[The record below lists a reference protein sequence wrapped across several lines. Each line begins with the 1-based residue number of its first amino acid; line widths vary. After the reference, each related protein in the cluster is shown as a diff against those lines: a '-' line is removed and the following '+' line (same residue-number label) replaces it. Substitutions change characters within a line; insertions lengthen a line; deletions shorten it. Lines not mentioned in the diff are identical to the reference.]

1 MGDMWH
7 KAEHG
12 GHGDMGGPGGA
23 GGRSASPAA
32 VLTSEGRAVTSR
44 PRDESRC
51 RDAAP
56 GHAGPPPR
64 PSRGQRRQ
72 RQQRQRRAVSGSGP
86 REHTEP
92 GTLHRAPQRPPKNHR
107 GPRRVPPAFLTLPTH
122 LRGTPVLP
130 PRHPKYPLPSPS
142 RLPEI
147 PVISSRDPQST
158 PWDSHHPSSGPPIS
172 PPRDLDHSS
181 SGPQFTSSRCP
192 QFSCSGPSSA
202 LEIPVSPPRD
212 PRSSRPPPPRDSHPP
227 GFPGVSK
234 RDPRPRS
241 GRPFPILPLR
251 PPFLGAPQVLSLT
264 PARCQCGGSGRGVQQ
279 RPSPLPPPSAPP
291 QSAPLSRL
299 LLPGGPGGA
308 PRARPGGTAAL
319 GALLRCFPCE
329 RLCGGCAVP
338 PGALPPA
345 MPPPPRRHLPPAARL
360 PPRTFRSYL
369 PRSHRTYSCV
379 HCRAHLARHEE
390 LISKSFQ
397 GSHGRAYLFNS
408 VVNVGC
414 GPAEQRLL
422 LTGLHSV
429 ADIFC
434 QSCKTTLGWKYEQ
447 AFESSQK
454 YKEGKFIIEMSHMV
468 KENGWD

>member
-1 MGDMWH
+1 MREREVPRGSQSIP
-7 KAEHG
+7 G
-12 GHGDMGGPGGA
+12 GWADVGGPCGDVTAAVA
-23 GGRSASPAA
+23 GG
-32 VLTSEGRAVTSR
+32 
-44 PRDESRC
+44 
-51 RDAAP
+51 
-56 GHAGPPPR
+56 PPR
-64 PSRGQRRQ
+64 ARPGDSGD
-72 RQQRQRRAVSGSGP
+72 SGSGGGDSGGRP
-86 REHTEP
+86 PQPHRAPVVSRSAPDIAPPHTATSLSSFTATANIPP
-92 GTLHRAPQRPPKNHR
+92 GTLPP
-107 GPRRVPPAFLTLPTH
+107 PED
-122 LRGTPVLP
+122 
-130 PRHPKYPLPSPS
+130 PRHPSW
-142 RLPEI
+142 
-147 PVISSRDPQST
+147 DPQPALWDPPHRIT
-158 PWDSHHPSSGPPIS
+158 PVRTPTNSRRDSLHPSLGSPFPPLGTRSSPPQDPHHLPGDSPTLREETSDPSWDSPPPPVPV
-172 PPRDLDHSS
+172 PPRL
-181 SGPQFTSSRCP
+181 SRCP
-192 QFSCSGPSSA
+192 RC
-202 LEIPVSPPRD
+202 
-212 PRSSRPPPPRDSHPP
+212 
-227 GFPGVSK
+227 PGVTPPALS
-234 RDPRPRS
+234 RLRS
-241 GRPFPILPLR
+241 RSAHAWEAEDGSPLT
-251 PPFLGAPQVLSLT
+251 A
-264 PARCQCGGSGRGVQQ
+264 
-279 RPSPLPPPSAPP
+279 PLPPPQA
-291 QSAPLSRL
+291 APLFRL

-345 MPPPPRRHLPPAARL
+345 MPPPGPARRRLPPAARL

-434 QSCKTTLGWKYEQ
+434 QSCNTTLGWKYEQ

>member
-1 MGDMWH
+1 MS
-7 KAEHG
+7 HG
-12 GHGDMGGPGGA
+12 AVMRLPGTQGPPAPAPGTAATAAAAAGTAA
-23 GGRSASPAA
+23 GG
-32 VLTSEGRAVTSR
+32 ER
-44 PRDESRC
+44 PRPPGSHGTRYPPIVSP
-51 RDAAP
+51 RDP
-56 GHAGPPPR
+56 HSP
-64 PSRGQRRQ
+64 
-72 RQQRQRRAVSGSGP
+72 
-86 REHTEP
+86 TEP
-92 GTLHRAPQRPPKNHR
+92 PSCPA
-107 GPRRVPPAFLTLPTH
+107 AFLTLPPHTRRH
-122 LRGTPVLP
+122 PCPPSLP
-130 PRHPKYPLPSPS
+130 PQTSPPAPS
-142 RLPEI
+142 RLPRTLGTPPGTPQPALWDPPHRI
-147 PVISSRDPQST
+147 TPARTPTISRRDFFHPSLGSPFPPPGTRSSPPQDPHHLPGDSPTLREET
-158 PWDSHHPSSGPPIS
+158 PDPSWDSPPPPVPV
-172 PPRDLDHSS
+172 PPRL
-181 SGPQFTSSRCP
+181 SRCP
-192 QFSCSGPSSA
+192 RC
-202 LEIPVSPPRD
+202 
-212 PRSSRPPPPRDSHPP
+212 
-227 GFPGVSK
+227 PGVTPPALS
-234 RDPRPRS
+234 RLRS
-241 GRPFPILPLR
+241 RSAHAWEAEEGSPLT
-251 PPFLGAPQVLSLT
+251 A
-264 PARCQCGGSGRGVQQ
+264 
-279 RPSPLPPPSAPP
+279 PLPPPQA
-291 QSAPLSRL
+291 APLFRL

-345 MPPPPRRHLPPAARL
+345 MPPPGPTRRRLPPAARL

-434 QSCKTTLGWKYEQ
+434 QSCNTTLGWKYEQ

>member
-1 MGDMWH
+1 MS
-7 KAEHG
+7 HG
-12 GHGDMGGPGGA
+12 
-23 GGRSASPAA
+23 A
-32 VLTSEGRAVTSR
+32 VMRF
-44 PRDESRC
+44 
-51 RDAAP
+51 
-56 GHAGPPPR
+56 
-64 PSRGQRRQ
+64 
-72 RQQRQRRAVSGSGP
+72 
-86 REHTEP
+86 P
-92 GTLHRAPQRPPKNHR
+92 GTQ
-107 GPRRVPPAFLTLPTH
+107 
-122 LRGTPVLP
+122 
-130 PRHPKYPLPSPS
+130 
-142 RLPEI
+142 
-147 PVISSRDPQST
+147 
-158 PWDSHHPSSGPPIS
+158 
-172 PPRDLDHSS
+172 
-181 SGPQFTSSRCP
+181 
-192 QFSCSGPSSA
+192 
-202 LEIPVSPPRD
+202 
-212 PRSSRPPPPRDSHPP
+212 RPPPPGARPGDS
-227 GFPGVSK
+227 GN
-234 RDPRPRS
+234 
-241 GRPFPILPLR
+241 
-251 PPFLGAPQVLSLT
+251 
-264 PARCQCGGSGRGVQQ
+264 GGSGDSGR
-279 RPSPLPPPSAPP
+279 R
-291 QSAPLSRL
+291 PLSAL
-299 LLPGGPGGA
+299 LLRGRCG
-308 PRARPGGTAAL
+308 RTAL

-329 RLCGGCAVP
+329 RLCGGAAVP

-345 MPPPPRRHLPPAARL
+345 TGPPRRRR